1 MHDINFIRNFPNEFD
16 KALAKRK
23 LENRSDEIIA
33 VDKVKRKKMEA
44 LQKLQAKRNL
54 LSKKIGERIKTGQ
67 DALSLQKDVELLKK
81 QMQNYE
87 EELDKVKIKLDNMLL
102 DIPNILSGDVPEGDN
117 ESFNKEIFRSDKN
130 SSNREIV
137 SHDVIGKELEMMDF
151 DKAVRLAGSRFVI
164 LYSDLARLE
173 RALCNFMVD
182 LHVDKHNYLEVS
194 SPHIVN
200 SDILKGT
207 GQLPKFSSDLFK
219 LANGQWLIP
228 TAEVTLTNLFANS
241 ILEISDLPL
250 RFVSCTSCF
259 RSEAGASGKD
269 TKGMIRLHEFKKVE
283 LVSLVEEN
291 QSENELDRLINCATE
306 TLKLLDLPY
315 RKMLLCSGDTGFS
328 ACKTIDLEVWLP
340 SQKKYREISSCSN
353 CLEFQARRMKTR
365 YKNDKKEKKYVHTLN
380 GSGLAVGRTLLAILE
395 NNQINSNRIKIPK
408 ILEKYMQGQKEIG
421 FKEKTV

>member
-1 MHDINFIRNFPNEFD
+1 MENGIP
-16 KALAKRK
+16 RK
-23 LENRSDEIIA
+23 
-33 VDKVKRKKMEA
+33 
-44 LQKLQAKRNL
+44 
-54 LSKKIGERIKTGQ
+54 
-67 DALSLQKDVELLKK
+67 
-81 QMQNYE
+81 
-87 EELDKVKIKLDNMLL
+87 
-102 DIPNILSGDVPEGDN
+102 
-117 ESFNKEIFRSDKN
+117 
-130 SSNREIV
+130 
-137 SHDVIGKELEMMDF
+137 
-151 DKAVRLAGSRFVI
+151 VI

-207 GQLPKFSSDLFK
+207 GQLPKFSSDLFR
-219 LANGQWLIP
+219 LTNGQWLIP
-228 TAEVTLTNLFANS
+228 TAEVTLTNLFANC

-283 LVSLVEEN
+283 LVSLVKEN
-291 QSENELDRLINCATE
+291 ESENELDRLINCATE
-306 TLKLLDLPY
+306 TLNLLDLPY

-328 ACKTIDLEVWLP
+328 ASKTIDLEVWLP

-365 YKNDKKEKKYVHTLN
+365 YKNDNKEKKYVHTLN